1 MQRNR
6 FSLVS
11 LALMAAVGD
20 SGSAG
25 GGSFADSVGAS
36 EAPAAPVVAN
46 GKKFSYFF
54 KTEKIK
60 DEQGNVIGDGRKHP
74 TVEAVLPV
82 PQAPDLI
89 EVLSYFGETEKAADG
104 KTDVLT
110 KRAKVALMLVESAQD
125 LIYQEGRRQINEFF
139 EKDPKGTFTATNFDL
154 SKMELEVIALMDRGS
169 RGAWAP
175 SEEDL
180 KSFNEDYTNI
190 MVQEVQ
196 YEAKRVKVHCD
207 QFSKGFVKIKNDKV
221 ALGKMQEFLVGY
233 AARTQNME
241 ANAQTYEWL
250 AARVKK
256 YLEAEEKNF
265 SDAL

>member
-1 MQRNR
+1 MQRNK

-11 LALMAAVGD
+11 LAVLAAVGE
-20 SGSAG
+20 AG
-25 GGSFADSVGAS
+25 GGGGFADSVGATETNS
-36 EAPAAPVVAN
+36 PAVVS
-46 GKKFSYFF
+46 GKKVSYFF

-60 DEQGNVIGDGRKHP
+60 DDAGNTIGDGRKHP

-82 PQAPDLI
+82 PSAADLI
-89 EVLSYFGETEKAADG
+89 EVLSFFGETEKAADG
-104 KTDVLT
+104 KTDTLT
-110 KRAKVALMLVESAQD
+110 RRAKVAQMLMESAHD
-125 LIYQEGRRQINEFF
+125 LVYQEGRRQINEFF

-154 SKMELEVIALMDRGS
+154 AKMDLEAIALMDRGS

-180 KSFNEDYTNI
+180 KSFCEDYTNI

-207 QFSKGFVKIKNDKV
+207 QFTKGFVKIKNDKV
-221 ALGKMQEFLVGY
+221 ALGKMHEFLVGY
-233 AARTQNME
+233 ASRTQNME
-241 ANAQTYEWL
+241 GNAQTYEWL
-250 AARVKK
+250 AARLKK

-265 SDAL
+265 ADAL

>member
-1 MQRNR
+1 MFKRST

-11 LALMAAVGD
+11 LAVMAQAGDDGSTGGGFAAAVG
-20 SGSAG
+20 A
-25 GGSFADSVGAS
+25 
-36 EAPAAPVVAN
+36 EPATPQIAN

-60 DEQGNVIGDGRKHP
+60 DADGNSIGDGRKHP

-82 PQAPDLI
+82 PQAGDII
-89 EVLSYFGETEKAADG
+89 EALSYVGETEKSADG
-104 KTDVLT
+104 RTDVPT
-110 KRAKVALMLVESAQD
+110 KAAKVAALILETVQD
-125 LIYQEGRRQINEFF
+125 LIYQAGRGQINDFL
-139 EKDPKGTFTATNFDL
+139 EKDPKATFTATNFDL
-154 SKMELEVIALMDRGS
+154 SKLTLETVALMDRGS

-180 KSFNEDYTNI
+180 KSFCEDYTNI

-207 QFSKGFVKIKNDKV
+207 QFTKGFVKIKNDKV

-233 AARTQNME
+233 ASRTQNME
-241 ANAQTYEWL
+241 GNTQTYEWL
-250 AARVKK
+250 DARLKR
-256 YLEAEEKNF
+256 YIAAEEKNF
-265 SDAL
+265 ADAL